1 MKSVW
6 VLVLLLKLRHVW
18 VLVLFLKLKHSSL
31 FFILRVCLLALPPCL
46 ELSLDP
52 EKAPHELLKGFFT
65 GGEEHSLQYRVKEC
79 LHRWWKRLEVDPRE
93 PIRDFFDDVSDN
105 HLGA

>member
-1 MKSVW
+1 MNSVW
-6 VLVLLLKLRHVW
+6 VLVLFLKLRLVW

-31 FFILRVCLLALPPCL
+31 FFIVCLLALPPRL

-52 EKAPHELLKGFFT
+52 EKDPHELLKGFFT

-93 PIRDFFDDVSDN
+93 PIRDFFDNVSDN

>member
-1 MKSVW
+1 MLKNKNKKQIK
-6 VLVLLLKLRHVW
+6 LKLR
-18 VLVLFLKLKHSSL
+18 HSSL
-31 FFILRVCLLALPPCL
+31 FFILRLCLLALPPCL
-46 ELSLDP
+46 ELFLDP
-52 EKAPHELLKGFFT
+52 EKVPHELLKGFFT